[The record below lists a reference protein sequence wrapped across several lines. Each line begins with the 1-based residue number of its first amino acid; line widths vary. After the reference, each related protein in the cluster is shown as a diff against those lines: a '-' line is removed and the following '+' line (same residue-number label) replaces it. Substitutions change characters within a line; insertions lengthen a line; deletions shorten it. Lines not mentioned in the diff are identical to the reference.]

1 MCVFS
6 YLYLY
11 KYISLYRKRILVI
24 IYINK
29 NYMIVYYDYL
39 FTKHKLKNYIEILE
53 TNDKRSET
61 HAIFIEKNLKISIS
75 FVRLVSATH

>member
-1 MCVFS
+1 
-6 YLYLY
+6 
-11 KYISLYRKRILVI
+11 
-24 IYINK
+24 
-29 NYMIVYYDYL
+29 MIVYYDYL